1 MSARFSLWVT
11 PPGLFFSIWGLIYT
25 GVVLVTLY
33 NLVKNVWNLK
43 AHIYFAITNAMSIIW
58 TLVFDVGTLT
68 SVVFASIAILA
79 LTVSI
84 FFTWLEMGKIP
95 LENYNIYTYI
105 MRNIW
110 ALYLGWCIAAT
121 NLNLG
126 MDIVYWWGASK

>member
-1 MSARFSLWVT
+1 
-11 PPGLFFSIWGLIYT
+11 
-25 GVVLVTLY
+25 
-33 NLVKNVWNLK
+33 
-43 AHIYFAITNAMSIIW
+43 MSIIW